1 MIKKDRLLN
10 PQIQPIAL
18 SFLRLLST
26 STSIATPKR
35 RTTLNNQRLPSAM
48 PEKVEN
54 VLPAL
59 IEADR
64 EEQAR
69 VDLELDEM
77 ARKREQAK
85 VIIVFFFFVSRC
97 AQPLRLIIHVRPWRT
112 DLVLFYL
119 PCV

>member
-1 MIKKDRLLN
+1 
-10 PQIQPIAL
+10 
-18 SFLRLLST
+18 
-26 STSIATPKR
+26 
-35 RTTLNNQRLPSAM
+35 M

-59 IEADR
+59 AEADR

-69 VDLELDEM
+69 VDVELDEL

-97 AQPLRLIIHVRPWRT
+97 AQPPYWLTLSCFTYPMRSKKRRIDTNRKKLAKAPTTNKNGSCARKKSAKTSPPFST
-112 DLVLFYL
+112 L
-119 PCV
+119 PPC

>member
-26 STSIATPKR
+26 STSIAKPKR
-35 RTTLNNQRLPSAM
+35 RTTLNNERLLSAM
-48 PEKVEN
+48 PEKMEN

-59 IEADR
+59 AEADR

-69 VDLELDEM
+69 ADVELDEM

-85 VIIVFFFFVSRC
+85 VNIVFFFFVSRYV
-97 AQPLRLIIHVRPWRT
+97 QPLRLVIHVRP
-112 DLVLFYL
+112 
-119 PCV
+119 

>member
-1 MIKKDRLLN
+1 
-10 PQIQPIAL
+10 
-18 SFLRLLST
+18 
-26 STSIATPKR
+26 
-35 RTTLNNQRLPSAM
+35 M

-59 IEADR
+59 AEADR

-69 VDLELDEM
+69 VDVELDEL

-97 AQPLRLIIHVRPWRT
+97 AQPP
-112 DLVLFYL
+112 Y
-119 PCV
+119 